1 MEKSENYGI
10 VYLLTN
16 EAMPGLVNQP
26 RPNLRTFRSQLARR
40 LRSLQGSA
48 VYVGE
53 ITMETIQAS
62 RNLIDLFKS
71 YINGNH
77 ISETELNDL
86 LVTIAIEIDN
96 RKIKGDES
104 ELTAELEKL
113 YDDAMWFKCN
123 IMKL

>member
-1 MEKSENYGI
+1 
-10 VYLLTN
+10 
-16 EAMPGLVNQP
+16 
-26 RPNLRTFRSQLARR
+26 
-40 LRSLQGSA
+40 
-48 VYVGE
+48 
-53 ITMETIQAS
+53 METIQAS

-71 YINGNH
+71 YINGKE

-113 YDDAMWFKCN
+113 YDDVMWFKCN
-123 IMKL
+123 VMKL